1 MMLMHLSNVSLYH
14 SDGAKLLH
22 AGELTLSRGERW
34 LVDGSHGA
42 GKTTFLKLL
51 AGSVEPHRGQVER
64 AENLT
69 LGMMFT
75 EGGLVSNL
83 NLLENL
89 ALPLRF
95 AHGVSRRDALER
107 ARVALDEAG
116 LSRMAEL
123 RPHALN
129 ARMRRLA
136 QLARLDAV
144 LPDLIVLDEPLEGFG
159 TIDQHFVRTRIE
171 RWCADG
177 QRCLVVSNLR
187 GGELG
192 VELRRLTLL
201 DGSLRP
207 EAPS

>member
-34 LVDGSHGA
+34 LVDGSHG
-42 GKTTFLKLL
+42 
-51 AGSVEPHRGQVER
+51 
-64 AENLT
+64 
-69 LGMMFT
+69 
-75 EGGLVSNL
+75 
-83 NLLENL
+83 
-89 ALPLRF
+89 
-95 AHGVSRRDALER
+95 VSRRDALEL

-144 LPDLIVLDEPLEGFG
+144 LPDLILLDEPLEGFG